1 MKRSKKAKSSTTP
14 RSKRRRVGSP
24 EAWLAHAKSDLNL
37 ANLAN
42 GRKDV
47 LPEQACFHAQQ
58 ACEKA
63 LKAVLL
69 FEGLEFP
76 LVHDIEV
83 LLEIAKDGGL
93 RLPREI
99 RESGAL
105 SPYAVEARYPG
116 YDEDITPADV
126 EEAVRLAHRVVEW
139 SSSHLGL
146 GDES

>member
-1 MKRSKKAKSSTTP
+1 MKRSEKAGLSTKP
-14 RSKRRRVGSP
+14 RHKRRRVGSP
-24 EAWLAHAKSDLNL
+24 QEWLAHAKSDLNL
-37 ANLAN
+37 ARLA
-42 GRKDV
+42 KSHKAI

-69 FEGLEFP
+69 FKGLEFP

-99 RESGAL
+99 REAGAL

-116 YDEDITPADV
+116 YDEDITAADV
-126 EEAVRLAHRVVEW
+126 GEALRLAGSVVEW
-139 SSSHLGL
+139 TSTILTV
-146 GDES
+146 ERR